1 MCRCALPDG
10 TNPFKKL
17 VAGVRGAGNG
27 YMTATTLSML
37 IALLYVFGTRRLPKL
52 SLTVTLAVMGM
63 PAVIVVADTD
73 AVDVVAQ
80 AGAGCM

>member
-1 MCRCALPDG
+1 M
-10 TNPFKKL
+10 
-17 VAGVRGAGNG
+17 
-27 YMTATTLSML
+27 
-37 IALLYVFGTRRLPKL
+37 PKL

-63 PAVIVVADTD
+63 PAVIAVSDTA